1 MKRVFFENLYKDY
14 NKRKYI
20 HPDPLEFVY
29 NYTTRADREIAA
41 LIASSLA
48 YGRVAQILKSVSL
61 VLKKMKP
68 SPAAYLLNSSE
79 KKIKNDF
86 AGFRH
91 RFTSGADKSSFLIG
105 IKHALGKYGS
115 LGKCFTKGY
124 KRGDA
129 NFLPALT
136 FFVDEIA
143 KSAGVK
149 KLALLPSPENG
160 SACKRLNLFLRWMI
174 RDDDVDTG
182 CWKGL
187 SSSKLI
193 VPLDTHMHNIGLKLK
208 LTKRK
213 QANLRTA
220 VEITK
225 AFAAISPNDPV
236 KYDFALT
243 RFGIR
248 SDMKI
253 SDIIGLDK

>member
-1 MKRVFFENLYKDY
+1 MKRSFFEKLYKSY
-14 NKRKYI
+14 NKHEYI

-29 NYTTRADREIAA
+29 NYTEPADREIAA

-48 YGRVAQILKSVSL
+48 YGRVAQILKSVSH
-61 VLKKMKP
+61 VLKIMGP
-68 SPAAYLLNSSE
+68 SPAAYLLNNSE
-79 KKIKNDF
+79 KNIRADF

-91 RFTSGADKSSFLIG
+91 RFTSGTDKASFLIG
-105 IKHALGKYGS
+105 MKRAIEKYDS
-115 LGKCFTKGY
+115 LGKCFAEGY
-124 KRGDA
+124 KTGDA
-129 NFLPALT
+129 NFLPALA
-136 FFVDEIA
+136 FFVAKIA
-143 KSAGVK
+143 KLAGVK
-149 KLALLPSPENG
+149 KLALLPSPEDG

-182 CWKGL
+182 CWKQL
-187 SSSKLI
+187 PPSKLI
-193 VPLDTHMHNIGLKLK
+193 VPLDTHMHKIGLKLK

-225 AFAAISPNDPV
+225 AFAFVSPKDPV

-253 SDIIGLDK
+253 SDILGLDK